1 MRKNKLIHTLCG
13 VLIFTFMVSG
23 ISLAQKSP
31 KDKFK
36 FPKLNEMKMPNVE
49 QVTLKNGMKLFL
61 VEDHVYPTINM
72 RAMIRAGSV
81 YEPADKIG
89 LASIAGEVLRT
100 GGTKNMTGDEIDEK
114 LETMAASIE
123 SGIGTGSG
131 FLTVSMLK
139 ENLDDVL
146 KIFADI
152 LMNPVFNEE
161 KIELA
166 KVQARSGISRR
177 NDNVRQITNREFN
190 KLIYGADS
198 PYARTMEYAT
208 VDAITREDIKTIY
221 KKFVAPNNMIMAIW
235 GDFQTSDLVGKLEK
249 VLAGWNSRKLN
260 IPSMPKVNYQ
270 YKYSVNYIDK
280 PDVDQSNIMLGHIG
294 GLKNNEDYAPLQVMN
309 SILSWERMF
318 KKIRTDEG
326 LAYSVWGNYGTGY
339 QVPGVFNAGAQ
350 TKSGS
355 TVYAIELM
363 IKEIKRLMNEEVTD
377 EELEKAKDQFLNTYV
392 FQFDSKSKIVN
403 RMMTLFYYDY
413 PSDFNDK
420 FIKQVEN
427 VTKADVKRVAA
438 TAESLEKGK
447 LVFKKAIAAMGD
459 FDKIKQLKNFISKL
473 SLTQVMGPNEFSME
487 GELTSQYPDKTFMKL
502 NTPGGEVTMTINGN
516 KGVMKSPMGAG
527 PLPEPQRKA
536 MMDNAKRDP
545 LYIAKYLDDYQ
556 IQYIGKAKFADKE
569 GIDLLFTGK
578 DNTFHMYFDIETMLP
593 MGTSYQETLP
603 TGPATVEEITDDFRE
618 VDGIKVAFHSVGIAN
633 GNKQSEATVKEIK
646 FNVSLDEKI
655 FVIE

>member
-1 MRKNKLIHTLCG
+1 MRKNKLTHILCS
-13 VLIFTFMVSG
+13 VLIFTFMVNG

-427 VTKADVKRVAA
+427 VTKADVKRVAQKYLRPEQVQILVVGNKEKFDKPLATLGEVNVIDITIPTVKEDVQAA

-545 LYIAKYLDDYQ
+545 LYIAKYFY
-556 IQYIGKAKFADKE
+556 Y
-569 GIDLLFTGK
+569 
-578 DNTFHMYFDIETMLP
+578 
-593 MGTSYQETLP
+593 
-603 TGPATVEEITDDFRE
+603 
-618 VDGIKVAFHSVGIAN
+618 
-633 GNKQSEATVKEIK
+633 
-646 FNVSLDEKI
+646 
-655 FVIE
+655 